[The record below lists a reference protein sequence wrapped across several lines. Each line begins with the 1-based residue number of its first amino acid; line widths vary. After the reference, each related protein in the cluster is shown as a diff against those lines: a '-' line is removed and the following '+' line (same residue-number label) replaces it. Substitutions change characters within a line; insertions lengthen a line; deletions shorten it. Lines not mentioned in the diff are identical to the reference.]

1 MENIFKGIQ
10 QIGDEMQ
17 ENIEDNVGDLMGF
30 DKENTEL
37 VSTPEPL
44 EPMSDELDD
53 LLEDPSEEGILNN
66 LEEEY
71 SNEGMDGLDGVEGV
85 DELDSV
91 DELEGE
97 VDEELDVDNL
107 DDSIDELEKA
117 LQEESNADD
126 STQVGGS
133 FYNGLDGDINKND
146 VPNFKIVD
154 CVSLVF
160 NVCAII
166 ATGLLYF
173 NYSYYFVLGL
183 VFIVHSVAISMY
195 IVWFTDDEN
204 TNKPDLILRAI
215 FGCTFPPLI
224 SIASIVFKN
233 YRVF

>member
-71 SNEGMDGLDGVEGV
+71 SNEGMNGLDGLEGV

-126 STQVGGS
+126 STQVGG
-133 FYNGLDGDINKND
+133 FYKDLDGNINND
-146 VPNFKIVD
+146 EVPNFKIVD
-154 CVSLVF
+154 CVALVF

-166 ATGLLYF
+166 ATGLLYL
-173 NYSYYFVLGL
+173 NISYYYVLGL
-183 VFIVHSVAISMY
+183 VFIFHSVAISMY
-195 IVWFTDDEN
+195 IVWFET